1 MTIIDGGRILFWLI
15 VFSTSYNV
23 DSKTLSEG
31 IEAFETMKTLVLQS
45 IPKSIKSDEIFFIW
59 LTPIYIII
67 LPLLPTIFFRSS
79 KIELFFILLCPVI
92 KLQTSFWLKKEILDF
107 FMAGCDDV
115 IPEKTLYFIL
125 YSIIVDITL

>member
-31 IEAFETMKTLVLQS
+31 IEAFETMKTLVLES

-67 LPLLPTIFFRSS
+67 LPLLPTIFSRSS
-79 KIELFFILLCPVI
+79 EIELFFILLCPVI
-92 KLQTSFWLKKEILDF
+92 KLQTSFWLKKEILVF

-115 IPEKTLYFIL
+115 IPEKIL
-125 YSIIVDITL
+125 YLILFVLRNSYRS